1 MTSQQAQGVKIEPV
15 QPASSSLE
23 TQPMGIN
30 TQSGEIATDDLFAAQ
45 RTEGNNPFGDKKD
58 DLGVVGL
65 NSGSHTTNAA
75 PVDRRMS
82 KEWDASKVPPSRFQ
96 KREGSI
102 YATQGSRD
110 GHVER
115 NQQLAYLEKLKEKKW
130 G

>member
-1 MTSQQAQGVKIEPV
+1 MASPGAQGIKVERI
-15 QPASSSLE
+15 QPTATSLE
-23 TQPMGIN
+23 TQPITMN
-30 TQSGEIATDDLFAAQ
+30 TQSGEIATDDPFAAQ
-45 RTEGNNPFGDKKD
+45 RTTADNLFRGHKD

-65 NSGSHTTNAA
+65 KSDSQTTNAA

-110 GHVER
+110 GHVEK
-115 NQQLAYLEKLKEKKW
+115 NVQSAYLEKLKEKKW
-130 G
+130 S